1 MDTEQTP
8 APQAQHTGWGAPPA
22 PEPRQAQGRPPR
34 RWSARKVAVAAVVAV
49 GIAGAGTAVVYAANG
64 SAGTGTQQGPGGQ
77 GGGMPGG
84 GSGGGPGGAGALSA
98 ALHGEYVVS
107 DGDGGYATELM
118 QNGEVTEIS
127 STSITATSEDGYTK
141 TYTIDADTLVANG
154 SADIGDIGTGDDV
167 TIVATLSGDTATA
180 DSLSEAGTTT
190 GQGPM
195 GRLPPDQ
202 NGQNG
207 QTDTAPTQSS

>member
-1 MDTEQTP
+1 MDTEQTQV
-8 APQAQHTGWGAPPA
+8 AQQAGWGAPPPPAGQQA
-22 PEPRQAQGRPPR
+22 PEPPR

-64 SAGTGTQQGPGGQ
+64 SASTGTQQGPGGQ
-77 GGGMPGG
+77 GGAPGGMPG
-84 GSGGGPGGAGALSA
+84 GGAGALSA

-107 DGDGGYATELM
+107 DGNGGYATELM

-127 STSITATSEDGYTK
+127 SASITATSDDGYTR
-141 TYTIDADTLVANG
+141 TYTIDADTVVANG
-154 SADIGDIGTGDDV
+154 SADIGDIETGDDV

-180 DSLSEAGTTT
+180 DSLSVAGTS

-195 GRLPPDQ
+195 GRLPPDR
-202 NGQNG
+202 NGQTGQDG
-207 QTDTAPTQSS
+207 QTDTAPTQSSQP